1 MTSIEQAVEI
11 ADVTVPEALRADA
24 DIFAAEAWT
33 ETFLLASG
41 R

>member
-11 ADVTVPEALRADA
+11 ADVTVPEALTTD
-24 DIFAAEAWT
+24 DIFAAEEWT
-33 ETFLLASG
+33 ETFLLAAG